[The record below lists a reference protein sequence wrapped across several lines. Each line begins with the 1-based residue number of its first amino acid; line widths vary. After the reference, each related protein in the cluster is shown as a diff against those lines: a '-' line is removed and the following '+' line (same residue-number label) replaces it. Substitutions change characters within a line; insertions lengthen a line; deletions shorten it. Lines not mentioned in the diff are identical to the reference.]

1 MTRGTTIFRILR
13 SLGLFAGLSCA
24 AWGHAAVPTGSVI
37 ALEQAE
43 GVDLVLIEAGL
54 GQGFRQGMSCVVS
67 REGRHVADLLLVES
81 RESVCS
87 ALIVGMK
94 PGQLVMRRDLVV
106 VKTLNKQ

>member
-1 MTRGTTIFRILR
+1 MIA
-13 SLGLFAGLSCA
+13 FA
-24 AWGHAAVPTGSVI
+24 
-37 ALEQAE
+37 QAE
-43 GVDLVLIEAGL
+43 GADLVLIEAGL

-87 ALIVGMK
+87 GLIVGMK
-94 PGQLVMRRDLVV
+94 PGQLVMRRDVVV